1 VKPRVEGK
9 KSRMFGNRG
18 ALKYPYLLS
27 LNTKPSTNL
36 YEKYLGLEKSMGKL
50 TTVLFLAC
58 FLSLRLLGQAPTLQI
73 DVVTQNDK
81 KSLIIE
87 WLNNPDAKYEVYGAS
102 SISDANWEKLAELP
116 QTDGVR
122 GSYELPTQNGIF
134 SQFFY
139 ISEVSVAPTPTEEP
153 ITIPGLKLGYD
164 AHPCRDLCDGKS
176 E

>member
-1 VKPRVEGK
+1 
-9 KSRMFGNRG
+9 MC
-18 ALKYPYLLS
+18 
-27 LNTKPSTNL
+27 
-36 YEKYLGLEKSMGKL
+36 KL

-58 FLSLRLLGQAPTLQI
+58 FLSLRLIGKAPSLQI

-122 GSYELPTQNGIF
+122 GSYELPTQTGIF

-139 ISEVSVAPTPTEEP
+139 IS
-153 ITIPGLKLGYD
+153 
-164 AHPCRDLCDGKS
+164 
-176 E
+176 